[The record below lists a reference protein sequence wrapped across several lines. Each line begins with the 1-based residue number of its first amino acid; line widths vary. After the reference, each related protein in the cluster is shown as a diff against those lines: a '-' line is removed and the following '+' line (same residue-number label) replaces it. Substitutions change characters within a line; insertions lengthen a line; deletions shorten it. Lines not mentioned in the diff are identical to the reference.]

1 MTRNEGNRA
10 HRHPDAVAYLEGLTE
25 GEAAVHPPLVRRHG
39 DGFTRYWLEGGEVR
53 SRDIGRDGLPTAGLR
68 PDGLPGADPAEF
80 GPPLPRLAADLA
92 SGAPD
97 LDGGGRALRDASPGG
112 GAAALKTLPGWLDAT
127 LPAPECEGCGRPMA
141 RHPVRKRSW
150 LTRLGRVAVKRS
162 YFRCRS
168 CGGGCFPLDRALGLE
183 GGTVTPGMESVMA
196 ETAPLM
202 SFEAA
207 GRHVA
212 NLAGVRASP
221 SSLRRLALRPGAAA
235 QRSGREEVLDGR
247 PLEPRMYLSIDGTG
261 IPMRREEVAGVRGR
275 QADGTSKSREAKLAV
290 VCTAEG
296 RDPETGA
303 ALKDRRGGS
312 FTCLTAGAA
321 ASPGSREPSAFAAR
335 LDREA
340 RRRGLHD
347 ATELVVVSDG
357 AEWIPNACDGTFGG
371 GQVTFV
377 LDLLHCLEYAADAVR
392 AILPA
397 GAERDR
403 RFGEVRADI
412 EAGRA
417 GKVVRELA
425 PGRQKPR
432 PDEIRGVPRKGH
444 PGRKRRR
451 GGRMQDVRAAAQAL
465 GCPLVGEGRQRHA
478 GAQDPR
484 HEPQAARLPGV
495 AGESGHRRL
504 TNRVELHPKFR
515 GCTSL

>member
-1 MTRNEGNRA
+1 MTRDEGNRA

-25 GEAAVHPPLVRRHG
+25 DEARVHPPLARAHDG
-39 DGFTRYWLEGGEVR
+39 GFTRYRVEGGEVR
-53 SRDIGRDGLPTAGLR
+53 SRDVVGDGAPEALLEAVS
-68 PDGLPGADPAEF
+68 AEF

-97 LDGGGRALRDASPGG
+97 LDAVERALRDASLGGG
-112 GAAALKTLPGWLDAT
+112 GAALRLLLERLDGT
-127 LPAPECEGCGRPMA
+127 LPAPECGACGGPMA
-141 RHPVRKRSW
+141 RHGTGRRKAW
-150 LTRLGRVAVKRS
+150 LTRLGRVGVERS

-168 CGGGCFPLDRALGLE
+168 CGGGRFAPGRALGLE

-221 SSLRRLALRPGAAA
+221 SSLRRWSLKLGEAA
-235 QRSGREEVLDGR
+235 QRFEREEVLDGR

-261 IPMRREEVAGVRGR
+261 IPMRKGETEGIRGR

-290 VCTAEG
+290 IYTAGG

-303 ALKDRRGGS
+303 ALKDRGS
-312 FTCLTAGAA
+312 ESVSCLIDSAA
-321 ASPGSREPSAFAAR
+321 APSGGREPSAFAAR

-347 ATELVVVSDG
+347 ADELVVVSDG
-357 AEWIPNACDGTFGG
+357 AEWIRSACDEIFGG
-371 GQVTFV
+371 RKVTFV
-377 LDLLHCLEYAADAVR
+377 PDMFHALEYAADAVR

-403 RFGEVRADI
+403 RFEGIKADI
-412 EAGRA
+412 MAGRA
-417 GKVVRELA
+417 ARAVRELEPFSA
-425 PGRQKPR
+425 RHGEVAACCRYFRGNMERMRYDEYRARGIQVGSGVVEAGCRTFGLRLKRPGTRWS
-432 PDEIRGVPRKGH
+432 
-444 PGRKRRR
+444 RR
-451 GGRMQDVRAAAQAL
+451 GANAMLAL
-465 GCPLVGEGRQRHA
+465 KGCVLNL
-478 GAQDPR
+478 
-484 HEPQAARLPGV
+484 RLPGPLDWRANQAV
-495 AGESGHRRL
+495 AA
-504 TNRVELHPKFR
+504 
-515 GCTSL
+515 

>member
-39 DGFTRYWLEGGEVR
+39 DGFTQYWLEGGEVR

-68 PDGLPGADPAEF
+68 PDGALPGAVPAEF
-80 GPPLPRLAADLA
+80 GPLLPRLAADLA

-97 LDGGGRALRDASPGG
+97 LDGVERALRDASLGG
-112 GAAALKTLPGWLDAT
+112 GAAALKLLLERLDTT
-127 LPAPECEGCGRPMA
+127 LPAPECAACGRPMA
-141 RHPVRKRSW
+141 RHAVRKRSW
-150 LTRLGRVAVKRS
+150 LTRLGRVEVKRS

-221 SSLRRLALRPGAAA
+221 SSLRRRALKLGEAA
-235 QRSGREEVLDGR
+235 QRFEREEVLDGR

-261 IPMRREEVAGVRGR
+261 IPMRKDETEGVRGR

-290 VCTAEG
+290 IYTAGG

-303 ALKDRRGGS
+303 ALKDRGS
-312 FTCLTAGAA
+312 ESVSCLIDSAA
-321 ASPGSREPSAFAAR
+321 APSGGREPSAFAAR

-347 ATELVVVSDG
+347 ADELVVVSDG
-357 AEWIPNACDGTFGG
+357 AEWIRSACDEIFGG
-371 GQVTFV
+371 RKVTFV
-377 LDLLHCLEYAADAVR
+377 LDMFHALEYAADAVR

-403 RFGEVRADI
+403 RFGEVRADTG
-412 EAGRA
+412 AGRVA
-417 GKVVRELA
+417 RAVRELEPFSA
-425 PGRQKPR
+425 RHGEVAACCRYFR
-432 PDEIRGVPRKGH
+432 GNMERMRYDEYRARGIQVGSGVVEAGCRTFGL
-444 PGRKRRR
+444 RLKRSGARWSKR
-451 GGRMQDVRAAAQAL
+451 GANAMLAL
-465 GCPLVGEGRQRHA
+465 KTLVMNL
-478 GAQDPR
+478 
-484 HEPQAARLPGV
+484 RLPDFLEWR
-495 AGESGHRRL
+495 A
-504 TNRVELHPKFR
+504 NQAIAA
-515 GCTSL
+515 